1 MTLSEFCIRRP
12 VFAAV
17 LSLLIIAIG
26 LVSLTRLPIR
36 ELPDIDTATVTI
48 ETTFTGAAPEII
60 NTQIT
65 EVIESAVSSVSG
77 IRTISGDSRR
87 GRSRVLVEFIQGR
100 NIDEATNDVRAA
112 VGRITNRL
120 PSDADD
126 PRIFKNDSD
135 ADPVMRLSI
144 VSDRMTSAEITDF
157 ARRFL
162 IDRFST
168 IDGVASVD
176 VFGERR
182 FAMRIA
188 LDPAAM
194 AARQITATDVA
205 TAIAGNNLELPAGE
219 VESTFRLFQI
229 RATTRLNT
237 PEQFRDIVVKVVNG
251 APVRLGDIAEVYVGV
266 ANTNTIVRTS
276 GNSAVGLGITRQS
289 QSNTI
294 AISNAVRA
302 EIDRIN
308 PTLPEGMTLSVGSDD
323 AVFIQQSIQEVVTTL
338 MIAVALVVAVI
349 FLFLGSPR
357 ATFVPAV
364 TIPVAL
370 IGAFIGIYI
379 LGFSI
384 NILTLF
390 SLILAIGIVVDDA
403 IVVLENIQRRVEE
416 GQEPIA
422 AAALGSRE
430 VTFAV
435 IATSITLIA
444 VFVPISFLEGQVGRL
459 FTEFGVVMAIAVA
472 FSTFVALTLCP
483 VLCVMLLKRGSG
495 GLLERIVN
503 RVLGAVE
510 GGYRVILRGLLGYP
524 LVVLSAAGAFAA
536 AAVYIYALVPQELSP
551 SEDRG
556 VFFVSVSTPQGSST
570 AFTDREAQ
578 EVERRLQPLIEQG
591 VAQQIFSVV
600 GAGGSPNRAFVV
612 VRLTDWAQRDRS
624 SQEIVASLIP
634 QLAGVPGARAFPIQ
648 PSGLGLRGSRTPLQV
663 KVQGSDFASVQE
675 WSGQLINALRE
686 VDGLLNLET
695 DYEETQPE
703 LRVDIDR
710 ALADDLGVSVLDL
723 AATIQTFFASREVG
737 GYIDRG
743 RENPVI
749 MQAREDAR
757 QTASD
762 LDRIYVRS
770 RTTNVLVPLSA
781 LLTAGEGTAS
791 AQLNRYDR
799 LPAITIS
806 GALGPGMDM
815 GRAIDTV
822 RATAAEVL
830 PPEARIAFSGQAKD
844 YLETSG
850 GLMLTFVFA
859 LIIVYLVLAA
869 QFESF
874 VDPITILLSV
884 PLSVTGALATLWYAG
899 VSLNIYTQIGM
910 VLLVGLMAK
919 NGILIVEFANQLRD
933 RGYSVR
939 EAALEGSVRRLR
951 PILMTVLSTV
961 LGAVPLVWSSGAGA
975 ESREAIGIVI
985 IGGFG
990 FASLLTLLVTPIVYD
1005 VLARLTKP
1013 RAAQAQKLEEA
1024 LSAAQGVPA
1033 E

>member
-48 ETTFTGAAPEII
+48 DTNYTGAAPEII

-65 EVIESAVSSVSG
+65 EVIEGAVSAVSG
-77 IRTISGDSRR
+77 IRTIDSQSRR
-87 GRSRVLVEFIQGR
+87 GRSRVRVEFIQGR
-100 NIDEATNDVRAA
+100 NIDEATNDIRAA
-112 VGRITNRL
+112 VSRVANRL
-120 PSDADD
+120 PPDVDE

-135 ADPVMRLSI
+135 ADPIMRLSI
-144 VSDRMTSAEITDF
+144 VSDRMSASEITDF

-162 IDRFST
+162 VDRFST

-182 FAMRIA
+182 FAMRVA

-194 AARQITATDVA
+194 AAREITATDVS
-205 TAIAGNNLELPAGE
+205 TAINANNLELPAGE
-219 VESTFRLFQI
+219 VESTYRLFQI

-237 PEQFRDIVVKVVNG
+237 PEQFRDIVVKVIDG
-251 APVRLGDIAEVYVGV
+251 TPVRLGDIAEVTVGV
-266 ANTNTIVRTS
+266 EDDSTVVRTA
-276 GNSAVGLGITRQS
+276 GANAVGLGITRQS

-294 AISNAVRA
+294 AISQAVRA
-302 EIDRIN
+302 EIDRISPN
-308 PTLPEGMTLSVGSDD
+308 LPEGMVLAVGSDD
-323 AVFIQQSIQEVVTTL
+323 AVFIQQSIEEVVSTL
-338 MIAVALVVAVI
+338 IIAVALVVAVI

-357 ATFVPAV
+357 ATIVPAV

-370 IGAFIGIYI
+370 IGAFIGIYV

-444 VFVPISFLEGQVGRL
+444 VFVPISFLEGQVGKL

-483 VLCVMLLKRGSG
+483 VLCVLLLKRGSG
-495 GLLERIVN
+495 GLLERGVN
-503 RVLGAVE
+503 AVLGVVE
-510 GGYRVILRGLLGYP
+510 SGYRVLLRGLLGYP
-524 LVVLSAAGAFAA
+524 LVVLAAAGAFAA
-536 AAVYIYALVPQELSP
+536 AAVWIYEEVPQELSP

-556 VFFVSVSTPQGSST
+556 VFFVAVSTPQGSST
-570 AFTDREAQ
+570 AFTDREAL
-578 EVERRLQPLIEQG
+578 EVERRLQPLLDQG
-591 VAQQIFSVV
+591 VAVQIFSIV
-600 GAGGSPNRAFVV
+600 GSFGNPNRAFVV
-612 VRLTDWAQRDRS
+612 VRLADWAVRDRS
-624 SQEIVASLIP
+624 SQQIVGSLIP
-634 QLAGVPGARAFPIQ
+634 QMAGVPGARAFPIQ
-648 PSGLGLRGSRTPLQV
+648 PSGLGLRGSRTPLQI
-663 KVQGSDFASVQE
+663 KVQGADFESVQA
-675 WSGQLINALRE
+675 WSGDLLRALGE

-703 LRVDIDR
+703 LRIDIDR
-710 ALADDLGVSVLDL
+710 ALADDLGVSVLEL
-723 AATIQTFFASREVG
+723 AATLQTFFASREVG

-743 RENPVI
+743 REYPVI
-749 MQAREDAR
+749 MQAREQAR
-757 QTASD
+757 RTAGD

-770 RTTNVLVPLSA
+770 RTTGVLVPLSA
-781 LLTAGEGTAS
+781 LLTAREGTAS
-791 AQLNRYDR
+791 AELNRYDR
-799 LPAITIS
+799 LPSITIS
-806 GALGPGMDM
+806 GALGEGMDM
-815 GRAIDTV
+815 GTAIEIV

-830 PPEARIAFSGQAKD
+830 PPEAQIAFAGQSKE

-859 LIIVYLVLAA
+859 LVVVYLVLAA

-884 PLSVTGALATLWYAG
+884 PLSVTGALATLWYAD

-933 RGYSVR
+933 RGLSVR

-990 FASLLTLLVTPIVYD
+990 FASLLTLLVTPVVYD

-1013 RAAQAQKLEEA
+1013 RAAQAAKLDKA
-1024 LSAAQGVPA
+1024 LAAAHGVPA